1 MVRVSSRPVHVGL
14 LAVVS
19 GFSGQA
25 SLRASDIAAYA
36 LRGRVALPT
45 AGAFQD
51 MFDALPDGR
60 LVVLAANDVHI
71 EVGAGARRFIFWGAL
86 TGDGAPIVYPA
97 FIRVSPDGTR
107 FTVGNSFD
115 AVGVFT
121 FSDGSGVWFNLP
133 HYEAE
138 WYDEVQLA
146 IRAGGDVALLDTT
159 SDPKHPINPL
169 IVTGGPVS
177 AGLTF
182 DRAGNLYTG
191 TGLTGGG
198 PSETGWVKGFSGTRW
213 QGVLSGDPPIDYE
226 TEGTLICDLLSAAS
240 LGFDEADNLHVGG
253 GDFDT
258 GDVDYAGLVSAEAVK
273 GAWAGKGP
281 ADGGDPREVRAVDP
295 DAGNEFNWY
304 DATYN
309 AATHE
314 WLVRDA
320 WTSSAFVY
328 AQPAGISCE
337 ELTRFRARCGAGGKL
352 RARVRLTNASHHGAV
367 LYVAV
372 DDAPYRAF
380 VEGRVARWRAIQAA
394 VGEHVVALT
403 DPAVCVDSLVVIC
416 P

>member
-1 MVRVSSRPVHVGL
+1 MVRVSSRALQVGL
-14 LAVVS
+14 LTIVS
-19 GFSGQA
+19 GFAGQVP
-25 SLRASDIAAYA
+25 LRASDIEAYE

-71 EVGAGARRFIFWGAL
+71 EVETGARRFLLWGAL

-107 FTVGNSFD
+107 FAVGNNFD
-115 AVGVFT
+115 AVGVVNI
-121 FSDGSGVWFNLP
+121 SDGGGVWFNVP

-138 WYDEVQLA
+138 WYDDVQLA
-146 IRAGGDVALLDTT
+146 IRAGGDVTLLDTS
-159 SDPKHPINPL
+159 SDPEHPINPL
-169 IVTGGPVS
+169 VVTGGPVS

-198 PSETGWVKGFSGTRW
+198 PSETGWVKGFSRTRW

-258 GDVDYAGLVSAEAVK
+258 GDFDYAGIVSAAAVE
-273 GAWAGKGP
+273 GAWGGKGP

-295 DAGNEFNWY
+295 DAGNDFNWY

-320 WTSSAFVY
+320 WTSTTFVY
-328 AQPAGISCE
+328 TQPAGVSCE
-337 ELTRFRARCGAGGKL
+337 EIVGFRARCGSGGKL
-352 RARVRLTNASHHGAV
+352 RARARLTDESHHGAA

-372 DDAPYRAF
+372 DDTPYPAS
-380 VEGRVARWRAIQAA
+380 VESRVARWRGIDAA
-394 VGEHVVALT
+394 AGEHVVALT
-403 DPAVCVDSLVVIC
+403 DPAGCVDSLMVTC